1 MPYSQTT
8 PGSTSSDPPVPVV
21 KDLLTSIDESQKA
34 ENDLITQLAVLT
46 KDGYTGS
53 DASITSITNAI
64 NSLSNSRVTMFDAIS
79 KASEVLSDGVTNSR
93 SELIQQL
100 TLAGVVEDQ
109 LNQSKK
115 TLTDLQNNNDTQL
128 RLVEINTYYGKRYA
142 EQSKLMKLIILLC
155 VPLLILIILKKKG
168 ILPELISNYAI
179 GITIAVGGFFIMQAT
194 WDIMTRSNM
203 DFDSYDWGYES
214 PGAQAPSKWQY
225 NKEHMFN
232 FDNPLKTLFAN
243 LGLCLGSN
251 CCANGMY
258 FDKAKQQCTTTA
270 SSNTTIV
277 SGQTESFVCGN
288 TLNGT
293 AVAKFDEDE
302 EKQNGISPY
311 SASSD
316 YAWIR

>member
-8 PGSTSSDPPVPVV
+8 PGSTSSNPPVPVV

-34 ENDLITQLAVLT
+34 EKDLITQLAVIT
-46 KDGYTGS
+46 NAGYTGS
-53 DASITSITNAI
+53 DETITSITNAI

-109 LNQSKK
+109 MNQSKK
-115 TLTDLQNNNDTQL
+115 SLITLQSNNDTAL

-142 EQSKLMKLIILLC
+142 AQSTLMKLIILIC

-179 GITIAVGGFFIMQAT
+179 GITIAFGGFFIIRAT

-203 DFDSYDWGYES
+203 DFDSYAWGDES
-214 PGAQAPSKWQY
+214 PDAQAPSVWQY
-225 NKEHMFN
+225 NKDHMFN

-258 FDKAKQQCTTTA
+258 FDNAQQRCTTT
-270 SSNTTIV
+270 SSANTTMV
-277 SGQTESFVCGN
+277 SGQPESFVCGS

-293 AVAKFDEDE
+293 AVAKFNEND